1 MFSSDWDVGAVRAH
15 AQEAHQNLVA
25 STSASTSKGTKAAK
39 GGDDDRLLFVSLVS
53 KHEAELRRLAAT
65 CFNDPGTLVVLDGS
79 QQNC

>member
-1 MFSSDWDVGAVRAH
+1 VFSSDWDVGAVRAH
-15 AQEAHQNLVA
+15 AQEAQNLVA
-25 STSASTSKGTKAAK
+25 STSASTSKGGAKAAK